1 MVYELIK
8 KKLLS
13 GKLFS
18 LLIDPDKYSLEELK
32 KTLDIV
38 NSSGVDLVF
47 VGGSLV
53 SNAVDDLVEVITDR
67 TEIPVLLFP
76 GSLLQISEKAH
87 GILLLTLISGRNPEF
102 LIGNQVVAAP
112 ILKKS
117 GLEIIST
124 GYILIDSGKLTS
136 VEYMSNTRA
145 IPHEKIDIAV
155 ATSIAGEM
163 LGNKFIYMD
172 AGSGAPK
179 PISGEMIRA
188 VKENINIPLIVG
200 GGIRTKEKINEVCNA
215 GADIIVVGNA
225 IETNKKLISEFVKI
239 IHDN

>member
-1 MVYELIK
+1 MVFELIK

-18 LLIDPDKYSLEELK
+18 LLVDPDKYNVKTLE

-38 NSSGVDLVF
+38 NSAGVDMVF

-53 SNAVDDLVEVITDR
+53 SNAVDGIVELIRNKTD
-67 TEIPVLLFP
+67 IPVLLFP

-87 GILLLTLISGRNPEF
+87 AILLLTLISGRNPEF

-145 IPHEKIDIAV
+145 VPYEKIDIAV
-155 ATSIAGEM
+155 ATSMAGEM
-163 LGNKFIYMD
+163 LGNRLIYMD

-179 PISGEMIRA
+179 PISGQMIRA
-188 VKENINIPLIVG
+188 VKDNINIPLVVG
-200 GGIRTKEKINEVCNA
+200 GGICSKEKINEICKS

-225 IETNKKLISEFVKI
+225 IEKNKNLIKDFAEI
-239 IHDN
+239 IHSY